1 MCDGIVGHMFK
12 DNVPF
17 DFQILLSERTIE
29 LLEVSMLIVVLLAI
43 IMVGIIESYLQV
55 G

>member
-1 MCDGIVGHMFK
+1 M
-12 DNVPF
+12 
-17 DFQILLSERTIE
+17 SENFS
-29 LLEVSMLIVVLLAI
+29 LDSSEVSMLIVVLLAI